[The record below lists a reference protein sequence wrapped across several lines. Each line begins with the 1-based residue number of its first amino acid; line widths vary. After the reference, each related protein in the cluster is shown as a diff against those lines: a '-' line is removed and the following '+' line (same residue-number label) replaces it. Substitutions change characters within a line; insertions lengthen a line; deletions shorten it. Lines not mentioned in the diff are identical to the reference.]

1 MSGMR
6 FIITF
11 ADDLDSTLGSNVTR
25 ISRMNMLTT
34 HDRLPSRSSLP
45 AYNLMPSEYI
55 TLSILA
61 SASSHK
67 RELSDKGD
75 SINPPEKC
83 LSI

>member
-11 ADDLDSTLGSNVTR
+11 ADDLDSNLGSNVTR

-45 AYNLMPSEYI
+45 AYNLMPFEYI

-61 SASSHK
+61 SASNHK

-75 SINPPEKC
+75 SINPPERC